1 MKKPAAVQNAAKV
14 EKESAAAVQNAPKVK
29 FKVKKESTA
38 VQKAPKPPKFAA
50 DGENPSVSHF
60 KGGCLYV
67 VVDAQKVRALKEAG
81 NVKSEVSRMWG
92 HNRTY
97 EQAWH
102 ECCSAIAQ
110 HKIIK
115 KRKHV

>member
-14 EKESAAAVQNAPKVK
+14 KKESAAVQNAPKVK
-29 FKVKKESTA
+29 SKVKKESAA
-38 VQKAPKPPKFAA
+38 VQNAPKPPKFAA
-50 DGENPSVSHF
+50 DGGNPSVSHF

-81 NVKSEVSRMWG
+81 NVNAQVSRAWG
-92 HNRTY
+92 ITRTY
-97 EQAWH
+97 EQAWN

-110 HKIIK
+110 HKASK
-115 KRKHV
+115 KSKKA